1 MKRSIFTDLFEA
13 YQLPLYRYLLQMSRN
28 KQVAEEL
35 LQETF
40 YRAMISLEVKNMAQA
55 KAWLFKVA
63 RNLFIDW
70 TRKSKS
76 EQLMVERIQLERA
89 DNNNIGNPEEQLEN
103 LTKQVHIEEVLSRLP
118 ERMRTIL
125 YIREIQGFTYQEV
138 ATAMNLS
145 VSQVKTTLFRA
156 RKKFRYY
163 DQLLK
168 GEYSDER

>member
-1 MKRSIFTDLFEA
+1 M
-13 YQLPLYRYLLQMSRN
+13 
-28 KQVAEEL
+28 
-35 LQETF
+35 QETF
-40 YRAMISLEVKNMAQA
+40 YRAKISLEVKNMAQA

-76 EQLMVERIQLERA
+76 EQRMVERIQLERTVT
-89 DNNNIGNPEEQLEN
+89 NSIGNPEEQLEK
-103 LTKQVHIEEVLSRLP
+103 KQEQIEEVLSLLP

-125 YIREIQGFTYQEV
+125 YIREIQGFTYLEV

-156 RKKFRYY
+156 RKKFWYY